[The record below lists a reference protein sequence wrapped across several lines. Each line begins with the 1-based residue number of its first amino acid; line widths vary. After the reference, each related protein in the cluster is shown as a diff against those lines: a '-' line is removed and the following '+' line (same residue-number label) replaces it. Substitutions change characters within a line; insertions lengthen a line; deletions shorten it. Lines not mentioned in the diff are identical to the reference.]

1 MWYISIIAIIY
12 IDWRYMPKIVTTSEY
27 IKRVKN
33 INADI
38 SVIGEYINARTKILH
53 KCNVCGYEWLSLP
66 HNVLR
71 GMKCP
76 RCSKREHISKE
87 QYIEKLAAINPN
99 IELIGEYVNLTTKT
113 EHRCKICG
121 NKLIYKPWYLLEG
134 RGCAIC
140 SGRKVG
146 EAPEY
151 KNSIWSSEYKVYF
164 DGYITEEQMKNTMP
178 HSGIKIE
185 MTCPYCGRKKMVKP
199 NDFLHYGFG
208 CICNDGIS
216 YPNKFIYNFLEQLGI
231 SYFPEQRF
239 DWSDSKIYDFY
250 IPSARCIIEA
260 HGCQH
265 YIEGFYCK
273 GRRTIEEEQE
283 NDRYKKDIAI
293 KNGIKNYI
301 ILDCRESNKEWIK
314 NSIMSSK
321 LPLLLN
327 FNDENINWN
336 QCEEFAL
343 SNISK
348 YISALWNNGMPLW
361 QIEERTKLCRHTIT
375 KYLKIATELDWCNY
389 SKEESL
395 RRGKLY
401 QKNKL
406 HEADKAV
413 H

>member
-1 MWYISIIAIIY
+1 M
-12 IDWRYMPKIVTTSEY
+12 KFTTKQYTEALFAVNS
-27 IKRVKN
+27 N
-33 INADI
+33 IEALEDYAG
-38 SVIGEYINARTKILH
+38 SRTKI
-53 KCNVCGYEWLSLP
+53 
-66 HNVLR
+66 
-71 GMKCP
+71 M
-76 RCSKREHISKE
+76 
-87 QYIEKLAAINPN
+87 
-99 IELIGEYVNLTTKT
+99 
-113 EHRCKICG
+113 HRCKVCG
-121 NKLIYKPWYLLEG
+121 HKWMETPSHLLEG
-134 RGCAIC
+134 RGCAVC
-140 SGRKVG
+140 SGRRIG
-146 EAPEY
+146 EEPEY
-151 KNSIWSSEYKVYF
+151 KNSIWSSEYKTNF
-164 DGYITEEQMKNTMP
+164 DGYITEEQMKCAMP
-178 HSGIKIE
+178 HSGTKIKMI
-185 MTCPYCGRKKMVKP
+185 CPYCGRKKMVRP
-199 NDFLHYGFG
+199 NDFLRYGFG

-216 YPNKFIYNFLEQLGI
+216 YPNKFIYNFLEQLDV

-250 IPSARCIIEA
+250 IPSIQCIIEA

-283 NDRYKKDIAI
+283 NDRYKRDIAI

-301 ILDCRESNKEWIK
+301 VLDCRESNMEWIK
-314 NSIMSSK
+314 DSIMSSG

-348 YISALWNNGMPLW
+348 YISTLWNNGMPLW
-361 QIEERTKLCRHTIT
+361 QIEEKTKLCRHTIT
-375 KYLKIATELDWCNY
+375 KYLKIATELGWCNY

-401 QKNKL
+401 PKNKL
-406 HEADKAV
+406 HKADRAA